1 LGNNGHN
8 TDPGGQGSNRK
19 APKKL
24 AERVMQ
30 LYQEKYQGFG
40 PTLRAEKLGELEG
53 IKESKEGSGL
63 G

>member
-1 LGNNGHN
+1 
-8 TDPGGQGSNRK
+8 
-19 APKKL
+19 
-24 AERVMQ
+24 MQ